1 MAAVS
6 EMRAR
11 LPVFETKRA
20 AVAVAALSQAGAF
33 EGYAS
38 LFNVVDL
45 GRDMVLPG
53 AFRDSLSTRGAAGVK
68 LLWQHDAAQ
77 VIGSW
82 LSIAEDSRGLFVRGQ
97 LNLDVA
103 KAREVY
109 ALMKDGAVDGLSIG
123 FRTQKS
129 VTDPATGVRRL
140 QKVDLW
146 EISIVTFPMLPNA
159 RVSSVKHLDM
169 KARLAAAIERGT
181 TQIAAQN
188 ARRAMDVRL
197 SRAIQRGTQLMA
209 RKLFSPDQPRDA
221 LGRWTSG
228 GGVGGSLGSLGQ
240 NLLGDLASSVLPGV
254 ISGLAGTLGDIGG
267 AMDPSTLLGGGLDPT
282 ALDRG
287 LDTTALGNGLSNGI
301 DLTPTG
307 SVIGTAPDGTPI
319 DNAVLA
325 QGDGAGV
332 DLAAQDATGSI
343 NIEKFNE
350 CMEKCYG
357 ILETPSYIL
366 TEDMRFYKYNA
377 CRDDCLA
384 GS

>member
-159 RVSSVKHLDM
+159 RVSSVKHLDA

-197 SRAIQRGTQLMA
+197 SRANERGTQLMA

-254 ISGLAGTLGDIGG
+254 ISGLAGGLGDLGSG
-267 AMDPSTLLGGGLDPT
+267 LGNLGGGLDPT
-282 ALDRG
+282 ALDSG

-301 DLTPTG
+301 DFTPTG

>member
-159 RVSSVKHLDM
+159 RVSSVKHLDA

-197 SRAIQRGTQLMA
+197 SRANERGTQLMA

>member
-20 AVAVAALSQAGAF
+20 AVAVAALSQAGTF

-53 AFRDSLSTRGAAGVK
+53 AFRDSLKARGAAGVK

-159 RVSSVKHLDM
+159 RVSSVKYLDA

-197 SRAIQRGTQLMA
+197 TRAIERGAQLMA
-209 RKLFSPDQPRDA
+209 RKLFNPDQPRDA

-228 GGVGGSLGSLGQ
+228 GGVGGSLGSIGQ

-254 ISGLAGTLGDIGG
+254 IRGLAGGLGDLGSG
-267 AMDPSTLLGGGLDPT
+267 LGDLGGGLDPT
-282 ALDRG
+282 ALDSG
-287 LDTTALGNGLSNGI
+287 LDTTALGNGLSNGL

-307 SVIGTAPDGTPI
+307 SVIGT
-319 DNAVLA
+319 
-325 QGDGAGV
+325 
-332 DLAAQDATGSI
+332 
-343 NIEKFNE
+343 E
-350 CMEKCYG
+350 M
-357 ILETPSYIL
+357 
-366 TEDMRFYKYNA
+366 
-377 CRDDCLA
+377 
-384 GS
+384 